1 MIYKSYLI
9 EQNIELIDKKLFLFY
24 GQNLGLKNDLKKKI
38 RTFNDKAE
46 IINLDQDEILKNDN
60 NFLNDIYNISLFEK
74 EKVYFINQADD
85 KILNIIQEIETAL
98 DKQKIYFFSNML
110 EKKSKIRNFFEKSK
124 NYGIAACYLDN
135 EITIRKIVID
145 KLKRYENLSPENIS
159 MIVDNCSLDRD
170 KLNNELDKIITF
182 FSNKKLD
189 KIQLNKLLNYKISD
203 DFNLLKDEAM
213 LGNKVKTNKLL
224 SNTIMDIEKNI
235 LYLNQ
240 INQRFNKLL
249 EVLHLCKKT
258 SLENA
263 INSLRPPIF
272 WKDKP
277 IFLTQI
283 KKWNL
288 NKIKNIL
295 KKTYNLE
302 IEVKSNSIVNKNL
315 LMKKLIIDICVL
327 ANS

>member
-159 MIVDNCSLDRD
+159 MIVDN
-170 KLNNELDKIITF
+170 
-182 FSNKKLD
+182 
-189 KIQLNKLLNYKISD
+189 
-203 DFNLLKDEAM
+203 
-213 LGNKVKTNKLL
+213 
-224 SNTIMDIEKNI
+224 
-235 LYLNQ
+235 
-240 INQRFNKLL
+240 
-249 EVLHLCKKT
+249 
-258 SLENA
+258 
-263 INSLRPPIF
+263 
-272 WKDKP
+272 
-277 IFLTQI
+277 
-283 KKWNL
+283 
-288 NKIKNIL
+288 
-295 KKTYNLE
+295 
-302 IEVKSNSIVNKNL
+302 
-315 LMKKLIIDICVL
+315 
-327 ANS
+327 

>member
-9 EQNIELIDKKLFLFY
+9 EQNIELVDKKLFLFY

-124 NYGIAACYLDN
+124 NYGITACYLDN
-135 EITIRKIVID
+135 EITIRKIVIN
-145 KLKRYENLSPENIS
+145 KLKGYESLSPENIS

-249 EVLHLCKKT
+249 EVLHLSKNT